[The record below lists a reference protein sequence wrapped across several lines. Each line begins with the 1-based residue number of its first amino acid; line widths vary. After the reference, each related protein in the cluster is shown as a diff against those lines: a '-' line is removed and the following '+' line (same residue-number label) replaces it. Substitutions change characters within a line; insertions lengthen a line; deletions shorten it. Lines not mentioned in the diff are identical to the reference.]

1 MSAGDTLDIESG
13 TYNEQVNINNLVG
26 SANAVT
32 TVQNYNGGIVIID
45 GSGLTVSSALI
56 YIGTCSYLTLSGL
69 TVQNTTQG
77 IAALWGRSII

>member
-32 TVQNYNGGIVIID
+32 TVQNYNGGIVH
-45 GSGLTVSSALI
+45 
-56 YIGTCSYLTLSGL
+56 Y
-69 TVQNTTQG
+69 
-77 IAALWGRSII
+77 